1 LGREDGVPT
10 LFDYAAGA
18 MLANGF
24 VWIWYQALP
33 YLSWAPAAILADA
46 EYISFLLGAIIS
58 SYLVC
63 RRASSK
69 HLSVGLKV
77 AAAASALN
85 LFFVLSSNIENVIGF
100 AVVVL
105 VIFAVG
111 GVAGAYLALK
121 SKFGKKEA
129 VGPASEERE

>member
-1 LGREDGVPT
+1 VSEIQRVP
-10 LFDYAAGA
+10 ARSKARP
-18 MLANGF
+18 NG
-24 VWIWYQALP
+24 P
-33 YLSWAPAAILADA
+33 
-46 EYISFLLGAIIS
+46 
-58 SYLVC
+58 
-63 RRASSK
+63 R
-69 HLSVGLKV
+69 KV